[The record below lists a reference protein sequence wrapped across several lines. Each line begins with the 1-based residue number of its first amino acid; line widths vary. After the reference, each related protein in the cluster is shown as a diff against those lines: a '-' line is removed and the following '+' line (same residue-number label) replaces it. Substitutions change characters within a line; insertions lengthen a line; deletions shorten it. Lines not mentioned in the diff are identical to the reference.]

1 MTVVYFYLAMHRQF
15 KLTLRGWKRLF
26 VCLFFV
32 LPAKGDAKRY
42 VRNVEFAL
50 TKG

>member
-1 MTVVYFYLAMHRQF
+1 MTVVYLYLAMQS

-26 VCLFFV
+26 VCFFV

-42 VRNVEFAL
+42 VRNVAFAL

>member
-1 MTVVYFYLAMHRQF
+1 MTVVYLYLAMHRQF

-32 LPAKGDAKRY
+32 LKGDAKRY
-42 VRNVEFAL
+42 VRNVAFAL

>member
-1 MTVVYFYLAMHRQF
+1 MTVVYLYLAMHRQS

-26 VCLFFV
+26 VCFFV

-42 VRNVEFAL
+42 VRNVAFAL